1 MRVSTFCEKYKI
13 SSQAVYKKMQKHKA
27 RLEGHIKKDKG
38 NVLDLDD
45 YAVKFLKPK
54 RETCKNLNERNSSLS
69 QQVEK
74 LSDENNALRD
84 EIQNIKII
92 SEHLS
97 LSNAEKEE
105 KIKKYISENA
115 LLMQER
121 DNLKSKLVEEQNKT
135 VMARFN
141 EESEKKKYHQAE
153 KAWTDEKNKLT
164 TESTALNAQ
173 LQTANEQIA
182 DLTSKLQEKT
192 AKNNGIKGLF
202 GK

>member
-1 MRVSTFCEKYKI
+1 MKKY
-13 SSQAVYKKMQKHKA
+13 KA

-74 LSDENNALRD
+74 LSDENNALRN
-84 EIQNIKII
+84 EIHNMKIL

-97 LSNAEKEE
+97 LSNAEFDE
-105 KIKKYISENA
+105 KLEKYISENA

-153 KAWTDEKNKLT
+153 KTWNDEKSELT
-164 TESTALNAQ
+164 AEISDLNMR
-173 LQTANEQIA
+173 LLTANEQIA
-182 DLTSKLQEKT
+182 DLTAKLQEKA

>member
-13 SSQAVYKKMQKHKA
+13 SPQAVYKKLKKHKA

-69 QQVEK
+69 QQIEK

-84 EIQNIKII
+84 EIHNMKIL

-97 LSNAEKEE
+97 LSNAENEE
-105 KIKKYISENA
+105 KIQKYISENA

-135 VMARFN
+135 TLARFN

-153 KAWTDEKNKLT
+153 KVWNDEKDELT
-164 TESTALNAQ
+164 AEVSDLNMR
-173 LQTANEQIA
+173 LRTANEQIA
-182 DLTSKLQEKT
+182 DLTAKLQEKT

>member
-13 SSQAVYKKMQKHKA
+13 SPQAVYKKMKKHKA

-45 YAVKFLKPK
+45 YAVKFLKPE

-69 QQVEK
+69 QKVEK

-84 EIQNIKII
+84 EIHNMKIL

-97 LSNAEKEE
+97 LSNAENEE

-135 VMARFN
+135 VMVRFN

-153 KAWTDEKNKLT
+153 KAWNNEKAELT
-164 TESTALNAQ
+164 AEVSDLNMR
-173 LQTANEQIA
+173 LLTANEQIA
-182 DLTSKLQEKT
+182 DLTAKLQEKT

>member
-13 SSQAVYKKMQKHKA
+13 SPQAVYKKMKKHKA

-69 QQVEK
+69 QQIEK

-84 EIQNIKII
+84 EIHNMKIL
-92 SEHLS
+92 SKHLS
-97 LSNAEKEE
+97 LSNAENEE
-105 KIKKYISENA
+105 KIQKYISENA

-135 VMARFN
+135 TLARFN

-153 KAWTDEKNKLT
+153 KVWNDEKDELT
-164 TESTALNAQ
+164 AEVSDLNMR
-173 LQTANEQIA
+173 LRTANEQIA
-182 DLTSKLQEKT
+182 DLTAKLQEKT

>member
-13 SSQAVYKKMQKHKA
+13 SPQAVYRKMKKYKA

-74 LSDENNALRD
+74 LSDENNALRN
-84 EIQNIKII
+84 EIHNMKIL

-97 LSNAEKEE
+97 LSNAEFDE
-105 KIKKYISENA
+105 KLEKYISENA

-153 KAWTDEKNKLT
+153 KTWNDEKSELT
-164 TESTALNAQ
+164 AEISDLNMR
-173 LQTANEQIA
+173 LLTANEQIA
-182 DLTSKLQEKT
+182 DLTAKLQEKA

>member
-1 MRVSTFCEKYKI
+1 MK
-13 SSQAVYKKMQKHKA
+13 KHKA

-69 QQVEK
+69 QQIEK

-84 EIQNIKII
+84 EIHNMKIL

-97 LSNAEKEE
+97 LSNAENEE
-105 KIKKYISENA
+105 KIQKYISENA

-135 VMARFN
+135 TLARFN

-153 KAWTDEKNKLT
+153 KVWNDEKDELT
-164 TESTALNAQ
+164 AEVSDLNMR
-173 LQTANEQIA
+173 LRTANEQIA
-182 DLTSKLQEKT
+182 DLTAKLQEKT

>member
-13 SSQAVYKKMQKHKA
+13 SPQAVYKKMKKHKA

-45 YAVKFLKPK
+45 YAVKFLKLK

-69 QQVEK
+69 QQIEK

-84 EIQNIKII
+84 EIHNMKIL

-97 LSNAEKEE
+97 LSNAENEE
-105 KIKKYISENA
+105 KIQKYISENA

-135 VMARFN
+135 TLARFN

-153 KAWTDEKNKLT
+153 KVWNDEKDELT
-164 TESTALNAQ
+164 AEVSDLNMR
-173 LQTANEQIA
+173 LRTANEQIA
-182 DLTSKLQEKT
+182 DLTAKLQEKT

>member
-13 SSQAVYKKMQKHKA
+13 SPQAVYKKMKKHKA

-45 YAVKFLKPK
+45 SAVKFLKPK

-69 QQVEK
+69 QKVEK
-74 LSDENNALRD
+74 LSDDNNALRD
-84 EIQNIKII
+84 EIQNMKIL

-121 DNLKSKLVEEQNKT
+121 DNFKFKLVEEQNKT
-135 VMARFN
+135 VMARYA
-141 EESEKKKYHQAE
+141 EESEKKKISSSRKSVE
-153 KAWTDEKNKLT
+153 
-164 TESTALNAQ
+164 
-173 LQTANEQIA
+173 
-182 DLTSKLQEKT
+182 
-192 AKNNGIKGLF
+192 
-202 GK
+202 

>member
-13 SSQAVYKKMQKHKA
+13 SPQAVYKKMKKHKA

-69 QQVEK
+69 QQIEK

-84 EIQNIKII
+84 EIHNTKII

-97 LSNAEKEE
+97 LSNAKFDKKLE
-105 KIKKYISENA
+105 KYISENA

-135 VMARFN
+135 TLAWYA

-153 KAWTDEKNKLT
+153 KAWTDEKTKLT
-164 TESTALNAQ
+164 TENAALNAQ

-182 DLTSKLQEKT
+182 DLTAKLQGKAT
-192 AKNNGIKGLF
+192 KNNGIKGLF
-202 GK
+202 GR

>member
-13 SSQAVYKKMQKHKA
+13 SPQAVYKKMKKH
-27 RLEGHIKKDKG
+27 KG

-69 QQVEK
+69 QQIEK

-84 EIQNIKII
+84 EIHNMKIL

-97 LSNAEKEE
+97 LSNAENEE
-105 KIKKYISENA
+105 KIQKYISENA

-135 VMARFN
+135 TLARFN

-153 KAWTDEKNKLT
+153 KVWNDEKDELT
-164 TESTALNAQ
+164 AEVSDLNMR
-173 LQTANEQIA
+173 LRTANEQIA
-182 DLTSKLQEKT
+182 DLTAKLQEKT

>member
-13 SSQAVYKKMQKHKA
+13 SPQAVYRKKKKHKA
-27 RLEGHIKKDKG
+27 KLSEHIKKDKG

-54 RETCKNLNERNSSLS
+54 RETCQKLNERNFSLS

-84 EIQNIKII
+84 EIHNMKIL

-97 LSNAEKEE
+97 LSNAEFDE
-105 KIKKYISENA
+105 KLEKYISENA
-115 LLMQER
+115 LLIQER
-121 DNLKSKLVEEQNKT
+121 DNLKSQLVAEQNKT

-153 KAWTDEKNKLT
+153 KAWTDEKN
-164 TESTALNAQ
+164 
-173 LQTANEQIA
+173 
-182 DLTSKLQEKT
+182 
-192 AKNNGIKGLF
+192 
-202 GK
+202 

>member
-13 SSQAVYKKMQKHKA
+13 SPQAVYKKMKKYKA

-38 NVLDLDD
+38 NVLDLDNF
-45 YAVKFLKPK
+45 AVRLLKPK
-54 RETCKNLNERNSSLS
+54 WETCKSISEENSSLS
-69 QQVEK
+69 QQIEK
-74 LSDENNALRD
+74 LSNENNALRD
-84 EIQNIKII
+84 EIHNMKIL

-97 LSNAEKEE
+97 LSNAENEE
-105 KIKKYISENA
+105 RIKKYISENA

-135 VMARFN
+135 TLARFN

-153 KAWTDEKNKLT
+153 KVWNDEKDELT
-164 TESTALNAQ
+164 AEVSDLNMR
-173 LQTANEQIA
+173 LRTANEQIA
-182 DLTSKLQEKT
+182 DLTAKLQEKT

>member
-13 SSQAVYKKMQKHKA
+13 SPQAVYKKMKKYKA

-38 NVLDLDD
+38 NVLDLDNF
-45 YAVKFLKPK
+45 AVRLLKPK
-54 RETCKNLNERNSSLS
+54 WETCKSISEENSSLS
-69 QQVEK
+69 QQIEK
-74 LSDENNALRD
+74 LSNENNALRD
-84 EIQNIKII
+84 EIHNMKIL

-97 LSNAEKEE
+97 LSNAENEE
-105 KIKKYISENA
+105 RIKKYISENA

-121 DNLKSKLVEEQNKT
+121 DILKSQLVAEQNKT

-153 KAWTDEKNKLT
+153 KAWTDEKNKLSA
-164 TESTALNAQ
+164 ENAALNAQ

-182 DLTSKLQEKT
+182 DLTAKLQEKT

>member
-13 SSQAVYKKMQKHKA
+13 SPQAVYKKMKKHKA

-69 QQVEK
+69 QQIEK
-74 LSDENNALRD
+74 LSDENNALRN
-84 EIQNIKII
+84 EIHNMKIL

-97 LSNAEKEE
+97 LSNAENEE
-105 KIKKYISENA
+105 KIQKYISENA

-135 VMARFN
+135 TLARFN

-153 KAWTDEKNKLT
+153 KVWNDEKDELT
-164 TESTALNAQ
+164 AEVSDLNMR
-173 LQTANEQIA
+173 LRTANEQIA
-182 DLTSKLQEKT
+182 DLTAKLQEKT

>member
-13 SSQAVYKKMQKHKA
+13 SPQAVYRKMKKHKA
-27 RLEGHIKKDKG
+27 KLSEHIKKDKG

-54 RETCKNLNERNSSLS
+54 RETCQKLNERNFSLS

-84 EIQNIKII
+84 EIHNMKIL

-97 LSNAEKEE
+97 LSNAENEE
-105 KIKKYISENA
+105 KIQKYISENA

-135 VMARFN
+135 TLARFN

-153 KAWTDEKNKLT
+153 KVWNDEKDELT
-164 TESTALNAQ
+164 AEVSDLNMR
-173 LQTANEQIA
+173 LRTANEQIA
-182 DLTSKLQEKT
+182 DLTAKLQEKT

>member
-1 MRVSTFCEKYKI
+1 MKI
-13 SSQAVYKKMQKHKA
+13 
-27 RLEGHIKKDKG
+27 L
-38 NVLDLDD
+38 
-45 YAVKFLKPK
+45 
-54 RETCKNLNERNSSLS
+54 
-69 QQVEK
+69 
-74 LSDENNALRD
+74 
-84 EIQNIKII
+84 

-97 LSNAEKEE
+97 LSNAENEE

-135 VMARFN
+135 VMVRFN

-153 KAWTDEKNKLT
+153 KAWNNEKAELT
-164 TESTALNAQ
+164 AEVSDLNMR
-173 LQTANEQIA
+173 LLTANEQIA
-182 DLTSKLQEKT
+182 DLTAKLQEKT

>member
-13 SSQAVYKKMQKHKA
+13 SPQAVYKKMKKHKA
-27 RLEGHIKKDKG
+27 KLSEHIKKDKG

-54 RETCKNLNERNSSLS
+54 RETCKTLDEKNTSLLQRNK
-69 QQVEK
+69 E

-84 EIQNIKII
+84 EIHNMKIL

-97 LSNAEKEE
+97 LSNAENEE
-105 KIKKYISENA
+105 RIKKYISENA

-121 DNLKSKLVEEQNKT
+121 DILKSQLVAEQNKT

-141 EESEKKKYHQAE
+141 EEDEKKKYHQAE
-153 KAWTDEKNKLT
+153 KAWTDEKAKLT
-164 TESTALNAQ
+164 AENAGLNAQ

-182 DLTSKLQEKT
+182 DLTAKLQEKT

>member
-13 SSQAVYKKMQKHKA
+13 SPQAVYRKMKKYKA

-74 LSDENNALRD
+74 LSDENNALRN
-84 EIQNIKII
+84 EIHNMKIL

-97 LSNAEKEE
+97 LSNAEFDE
-105 KIKKYISENA
+105 KLEKYISENA

-121 DNLKSKLVEEQNKT
+121 DNLKSKPVEEQNKT

-153 KAWTDEKNKLT
+153 KTWNDEKSELT
-164 TESTALNAQ
+164 AEISDLNMR
-173 LQTANEQIA
+173 LLTANEQIA
-182 DLTSKLQEKT
+182 DLTAKLQEKA

>member
-1 MRVSTFCEKYKI
+1 MRVSAFCEKYKI
-13 SSQAVYKKMQKHKA
+13 SPQAVYKKMKKYKA

-38 NVLDLDD
+38 NVLDLDNF
-45 YAVKFLKPK
+45 AVRLLKPK
-54 RETCKNLNERNSSLS
+54 RETCKSISEENSSLS
-69 QQVEK
+69 QQIEK
-74 LSDENNALRD
+74 LSNENKALRD
-84 EIQNIKII
+84 EIQNMKII

>member
-13 SSQAVYKKMQKHKA
+13 SPQAVYRKMKKHKA
-27 RLEGHIKKDKG
+27 KLSEHIKKDKG

-54 RETCKNLNERNSSLS
+54 RETCQKLNERNFSLS

-74 LSDENNALRD
+74 LSDKNNALRD
-84 EIQNIKII
+84 EIHNMKIL

-97 LSNAEKEE
+97 LSNAEFDE
-105 KIKKYISENA
+105 KLEKYISENA
-115 LLMQER
+115 LLIQER
-121 DNLKSKLVEEQNKT
+121 DNLKSQLVAEQNKT

-153 KAWTDEKNKLT
+153 KAWTDEKNKLSA
-164 TESTALNAQ
+164 ENAALNAQ

-182 DLTSKLQEKT
+182 DLTAKLQEKT

>member
-13 SSQAVYKKMQKHKA
+13 SPQAVYKKMKKHKA

-45 YAVKFLKPK
+45 SAVKFLKPK

-84 EIQNIKII
+84 EIHNMKIL

-97 LSNAEKEE
+97 LSNVEDEE

-121 DNLKSKLVEEQNKT
+121 DNLKSKLVEEQNNT

-153 KAWTDEKNKLT
+153 KAWNDEKAELT
-164 TESTALNAQ
+164 AENADLKAQ

-182 DLTSKLQEKT
+182 DLTAKLQEKS